1 MTPALTLPEGPHSM
15 EPVFAVPDA
24 HISKQLF
31 PYTTEVKK
39 DDDDQG
45 SGLGPLVSKQ
55 KWPIGLA

>member
-1 MTPALTLPEGPHSM
+1 M
-15 EPVFAVPDA
+15 ELVFAVPDA
-24 HISKQLF
+24 HISQQLS

-45 SGLGPLVSKQ
+45 SGLGPLVSKE